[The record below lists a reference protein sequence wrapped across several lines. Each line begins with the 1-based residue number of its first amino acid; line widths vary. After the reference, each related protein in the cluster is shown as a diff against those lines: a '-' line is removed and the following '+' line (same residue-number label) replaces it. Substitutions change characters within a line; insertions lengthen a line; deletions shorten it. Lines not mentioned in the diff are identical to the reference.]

1 MSDKNLGTLDVKLRE
16 IGNRAKPFGGFTIV
30 FAGDFRQ
37 LEPVGSTE
45 IDLLFSSLS
54 SKHWDNYINAII
66 ILENDH
72 HFKEDPEYGQM
83 LKRMWNGD
91 LTTEDRKRINSRV
104 IGYNDLELPSYIE
117 DGFSKRNIQNWKNT
131 SKYSAALINVFIA
144 KIKFMS
150 KETFVMPAQRT
161 KNKMLSSQQY
171 FRSI

>member
-16 IGNRAKPFGGFTIV
+16 IGNRARPFGGFTIV

-83 LKRMWNGD
+83 LKRMWNDD
-91 LTTEDRKRINSRV
+91 LTTSLLGLLSRASFRLAKS
-104 IGYNDLELPSYIE
+104 G
-117 DGFSKRNIQNWKNT
+117 SKDQV
-131 SKYSAALINVFIA
+131 S
-144 KIKFMS
+144 
-150 KETFVMPAQRT
+150 
-161 KNKMLSSQQY
+161 
-171 FRSI
+171 